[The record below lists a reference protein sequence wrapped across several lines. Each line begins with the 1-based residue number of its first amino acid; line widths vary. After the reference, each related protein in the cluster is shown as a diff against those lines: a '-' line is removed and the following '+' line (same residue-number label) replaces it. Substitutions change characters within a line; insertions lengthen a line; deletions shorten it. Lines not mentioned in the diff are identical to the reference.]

1 MPQAMKAFSYN
12 GHRKEAVLER
22 NAQGITR
29 EVIAAPNE
37 AEALRLS
44 RLAGA
49 DWTTAVHEST
59 DSLESIQAMTAPG
72 TVFWTPMN
80 WSARTNWNAVEVS

>member
-12 GHRKEAVLER
+12 AHRAEAVLER
-22 NAQGITR
+22 NRLGVTR
-29 EVIAAPNE
+29 EVIAAPDA

-44 RLAGA
+44 RAAGA
-49 DWTTAVHEST
+49 TWSTEVHEST
-59 DSLESIQAMTAPG
+59 NSLETIQAMTAPG

-80 WSARTNWNAVEVS
+80 WAARTGWNAVEVA